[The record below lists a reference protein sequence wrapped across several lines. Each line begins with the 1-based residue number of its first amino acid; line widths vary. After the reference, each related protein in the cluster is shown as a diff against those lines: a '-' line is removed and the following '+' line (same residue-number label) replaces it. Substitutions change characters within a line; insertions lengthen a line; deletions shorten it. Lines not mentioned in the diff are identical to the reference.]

1 MGWLRMKGDIDGW
14 EWIRKQRRDSEH
26 GRRYHREY
34 NRAPTVKGQL
44 LVWLL
49 NERNGDLEQLYSENE
64 SIQSLSYGLKAI
76 VEKHGTEQYKE
87 CISNAVAIQLA
98 TGIKQLY
105 DNKLLDKYR

>member
-1 MGWLRMKGDIDGW
+1 MGWLRMKGDIDVW

-34 NRAPTVKGQL
+34 NRAQTVKGQL

-64 SIQSLSYGLKAI
+64 SIQSL
-76 VEKHGTEQYKE
+76 
-87 CISNAVAIQLA
+87 
-98 TGIKQLY
+98 
-105 DNKLLDKYR
+105 